1 MVHRRGTTWAPSYL
15 NAPLR
20 DTQSRLVLKPSPSAF
35 ADFRKR
41 GSIYTAPNVGASTA
55 RKSGLLRKHL
65 LQRVLARALLS
76 EQAHIALHR
85 PPRSADHRLN
95 RSCLRSAPSSKHRSN
110 CIPSGNGSH
119 AQSVSMIH
127 CSVIRDPAGTRWAEA
142 FARQVSFHAMGW
154 IHLKNLPAQSCRR
167 SPQHRS
173 YWSDVRVA
181 LSRR

>member
-1 MVHRRGTTWAPSYL
+1 MGTILFECPATGRPISTGIETEPISFCRLSRTWVDLYCPECGRFHGAKIWL
-15 NAPLR
+15 AQE
-20 DTQSRLVLKPSPSAF
+20 TSASACF
-35 ADFRKR
+35 
-41 GSIYTAPNVGASTA
+41 S
-55 RKSGLLRKHL
+55 KS
-65 LQRVLARALLS
+65 ALS
-76 EQAHIALHR
+76 KQTHIALHR
-85 PPRSADHRLN
+85 QPRLADHRLN